1 MSKTLR
7 ILLAMV
13 AGLALI
19 AAACGDD
26 DGGSGSSDV
35 PDGPDIV
42 IGAQQFGESAI
53 LGEIYKQGLAAKG
66 YTTSIQDLGGFRDVE
81 VAAFDS
87 GDINFAPEYA
97 ASMLEF
103 LNDKAGEATSDAG
116 ETTDKLQTYLDDKDI
131 TAFDPSDAVDT
142 NAFVITQA
150 TSDDLGIKSLSDL
163 ADKGADLKLGG
174 PADCETNPFCIPGL
188 KDVYGLDLSDNFTS
202 LEPGAVADALE
213 SGDIDIAL
221 LFSTDGRIADKG
233 WVLLDDDKK
242 MLAADNVVP
251 VAKNDVTDAYGDDL
265 ASAVNDIS
273 AKLTTDALIDMNKSY
288 DIDKEDPA
296 AIAKTWLE
304 DNDLL

>member
-7 ILLAMV
+7 ILLALV
-13 AGLALI
+13 AGFALL

-26 DGGSGSSDV
+26 DGGSASNDV

-66 YTTSIQDLGGFRDVE
+66 YTTSVQDLGGFRDVE
-81 VAAFDS
+81 IAAFDS

-116 ETTDKLQTYLDDKDI
+116 ETADKLQTYLDDKDI
-131 TAFDPSDAVDT
+131 TAFDTSDAVDT
-142 NAFVITQA
+142 NAFVITQE
-150 TSDDLGIKSLSDL
+150 TSDSLGIESLSDL
-163 ADKGADLKLGG
+163 AEKGADLSLGG
-174 PADCETNPFCIPGL
+174 PSDCETNPFCIPGL
-188 KDVYGLDLSDNFTS
+188 KDVYGLDLSGNFTT

-233 WVLLDDDKK
+233 WVLLEDDKH

-251 VAKNDVTDAYGDDL
+251 VATNEVTDAYGDDF
-265 ASAVNDIS
+265 ASAVNDIT

-288 DIDKEDPA
+288 DIDAEDPA